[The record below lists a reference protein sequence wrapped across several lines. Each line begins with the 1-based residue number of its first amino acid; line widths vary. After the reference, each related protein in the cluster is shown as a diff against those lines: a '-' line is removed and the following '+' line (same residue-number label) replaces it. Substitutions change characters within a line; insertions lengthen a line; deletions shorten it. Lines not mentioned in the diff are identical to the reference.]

1 MLRPGEA
8 ADATT
13 LLIRATPGSLDET
26 VVDMAEA
33 AVNSADTYEV
43 ERPDGLRVLLY
54 GVSVFGRTPGADAGE
69 LLRRF
74 ASSPYY
80 LEASARQVR
89 AAGFEVLP
97 TGANRAHFDVLL
109 IDGQSASQPLLSM
122 GELHAAARRLVE
134 ACGDIRPNRSYAG
147 GSHD

>member
-1 MLRPGEA
+1 MRPGEA
-8 ADATT
+8 ADDTT
-13 LLIRATPGSLDET
+13 LLIRAAPGLIDEA
-26 VVDMAEA
+26 VVDVAEA
-33 AVNSADTYEV
+33 ALDSADTYEV

-54 GVSVFGRTPGADAGE
+54 GVSVFALAPGADEGE

-89 AAGFEVLP
+89 AAGFEVMP

-122 GELHAAARRLVE
+122 GEVHAAARRLVE